1 VGLGEDGARKEDVVE
16 DREEP
21 QRPEGPEDEEQPP
34 AASESEAQAAR
45 AEDEDEAE
53 EKARDSIKKAFE

>member
-1 VGLGEDGARKEDVVE
+1 VE

-21 QRPEGPEDEEQPP
+21 QRPEGTEDTEQPP
-34 AASESEAQAAR
+34 PASESEAEAAR